1 MAHSRS
7 ALKRWR
13 QSERRHE
20 RNVSVRSAVRAQV
33 RKATRVVQTAGEAA
47 EEAVATAASAL
58 DRAARKRVIH
68 RNQANRLKSRLTRK
82 LNAAS

>member
-7 ALKRWR
+7 ALKRRR

-33 RKATRVVQTAGEAA
+33 KKATRAVGSRGEGGD
-47 EEAVATAASAL
+47 EAVATAASAL
-58 DRAARKRVIH
+58 DRAARKRIIH
-68 RNQANRLKSRLTRK
+68 PNQANRLKSRLTRR